1 MQKEKHNMVIAGKE
15 VNQLLKI
22 DPISQ
27 KLKQLNWKPKHSPLV
42 IPTHRCRKEVIYIYH
57 THPNIYVY
65 IHTHTQS

>member
-27 KLKQLNWKPKHSPLV
+27 KLKQ
-42 IPTHRCRKEVIYIYH
+42 
-57 THPNIYVY
+57 
-65 IHTHTQS
+65 